1 MRLTDL
7 NAPGGIG
14 ANCLLL
20 QLGKANIVIDAG
32 LHPKM
37 AGYEALPRL
46 ERIRD
51 LPIDLII
58 VTHCHL
64 DHLGALPVLARDH
77 PDTPI
82 ILSRD
87 SQYLYKR
94 LLQNSCQVM
103 ERQRAEGLAG
113 AIPLYGFADITQC
126 ARQVVP
132 VVPGNPRLFETTSGE
147 RFSFTL
153 FPSGHIPGAVGL
165 LLEYRQRRIFHTG
178 DVSFADTPMLD
189 GARFPP
195 AKVDTLILETT
206 RGTTER
212 GPGTNRESE
221 SRRLLQYLRRTLK
234 GGGSVLIPVFALGR
248 MQELLTMLRHASAGK
263 MLPDC
268 PVYVSGL
275 GLDLLNG
282 FERIAKDNRALRVR
296 RRFLREL
303 GARKLPEGHRPG
315 SEGPAIYLLSSGM
328 LIANTPSYK
337 AAAALLRSRENT
349 ICFVGYCDP
358 DTPGGKLLAAEPE
371 STFLFEARDQQVP
384 VRAAIERFD
393 LSSHADR
400 EELRDFA
407 LACEPRVVVLSHGD
421 PEARAWFRGELEGPL
436 GKDAVL
442 DPPPLRTVEV

>member
-7 NAPGGIG
+7 NAAGGIG

-20 QLGKANIVIDAG
+20 QLGKANLIIDAG

-37 AGYEALPRL
+37 TGHDALPRL

-51 LPIDLII
+51 LAIDLIF

-64 DHLGALPVLARDH
+64 DHLGALPVLAREH

-82 ILSRD
+82 VLSRD
-87 SQYLYKR
+87 SQHLYKR

-103 ERQRAEGLAG
+103 ERQRAEGLPG
-113 AIPLYGFADITQC
+113 AMPLYGFADITQC

-132 VVPGNPRLFETTSGE
+132 VVPGNARLFETASGE
-147 RFSFTL
+147 RFNFTL
-153 FPSGHIPGAVGL
+153 FSAGHIPGAVGL
-165 LLEYRQRRIFHTG
+165 LLEHRQRRIFHTG

-189 GARFPP
+189 GARFPSG
-195 AKVDTLILETT
+195 KVDTLILETT
-206 RGTTER
+206 RGTTTREPR
-212 GPGTNRESE
+212 TDRESE
-221 SRRLLQYLRRTLK
+221 GRRLLQCLRRTLE

-248 MQELLTMLRHASAGK
+248 MQELLTLLRHAFAGR
-263 MLPDC
+263 MVPDC

-282 FERIAKDNRALRVR
+282 FEQIAKDNRSLRVR
-296 RRFLREL
+296 RRFLRDT
-303 GARKLPEGHRPG
+303 GARKLPPDHRPG

-328 LIANTPSYK
+328 LIENTPSYK
-337 AAAALLRSRENT
+337 AATVLLRSSRNT
-349 ICFVGYCDP
+349 VCFVGYCDP

-371 STFLFEARDQQVP
+371 STFLFEAGKQEVP
-384 VRAAIERFD
+384 LRAAIERFD

-400 EELRDFA
+400 EEIRDYA
-407 LACEPRVVVLSHGD
+407 LACGPRAVVLSHGD
-421 PEARAWFRGELEGPL
+421 PEARTWFQRELTGPL
-436 GKDAVL
+436 GETAVH
-442 DPPPLRTVEV
+442 DPPPLTTIEV